1 MNRQDH
7 WEQVYETRKPA
18 EVSWFQARAT
28 ESMLLVEKSGITRDQ
43 AIIDVGGGASVL
55 VDDLLTA
62 GFNDI
67 SVLDISGAALAASR
81 QRLGDVAGKVNWI
94 HADLLSV
101 NLEPERFDLWHDRA
115 VFHFLTSEKDQA
127 DYFNLLIKSI
137 RPHGQVIIATFAEDG
152 PARCS
157 GLDVQR
163 YSTGE
168 LQIKWQDKLK
178 LIESKAATHTT
189 PVGREQKFNYCRFM
203 KI

>member
-7 WEQVYETRKPA
+7 WEQVYETRKPD

-28 ESMLLVEKSGITRDQ
+28 ESMLLVERSGITRDQ

-55 VDDLLTA
+55 VDDLLSA

-115 VFHFLTSEKDQA
+115 VFHFLTSVKDQA
-127 DYFNLLIKSI
+127 DYFYLLVKSI

-163 YSTGE
+163 YSPGE

-178 LIESKAATHTT
+178 LIESKAAIHTT
-189 PVGREQKFNYCRFM
+189 PVCREQKFNYCRFM